1 MYVINHPIRNLMK
14 KSIRP
19 VLPVLVL
26 LLLLS
31 HPSLSFS
38 GAKNGL
44 LLWFNVVLPTLLPFM
59 LCSSLLVA
67 WGGIP
72 ILIQPLKPFFS
83 LLRLSA
89 EGSYCLLAG
98 LLCGYPMGAKTTADF
113 LREKRISPEE
123 GRRLLSISG
132 CPSPMFVA
140 GYIRPR
146 LPEEIPFLFILLS
159 LYLPVFLI
167 GITLGLT
174 RKRNNSAFVSS
185 SSGEHVSQTPF
196 DELLMNSLEIMVKI
210 GGFIMLYSILAAF
223 LEAVPKGLLSPG
235 IRSLLLGFTEMTTGI
250 EYTSKHLSGLPAAA
264 IILASAAFGGLS
276 GISQTQAVIK
286 NAGLFIRHYVRWKL
300 IHASLACAILI
311 LLSSLQQPLHRFL
324 PLL

>member
-1 MYVINHPIRNLMK
+1 MK

-72 ILIQPLKPFFS
+72 LLVKPLRPLFS
-83 LLRLSA
+83 LLRLSP

-113 LREKRISPEE
+113 LREQRISQEE
-123 GRRLLSISG
+123 ARRLLAICG
-132 CPSPMFVA
+132 FPSPMFVT
-140 GYIRPR
+140 GYLRPR
-146 LPEEIPFLFILLS
+146 LPEEIPFFFLLLA
-159 LYLPVFLI
+159 LYLPVFLT
-167 GITLGLT
+167 GAGLGLAAPAGPAAVSGI
-174 RKRNNSAFVSS
+174 SAPVTAASS
-185 SSGEHVSQTPF
+185 AKAVQTPF

-210 GGFIMLYSILAAF
+210 GGFMMLYSILAAF
-223 LEAVPKGLLSPG
+223 LEAVPEAVLSPLL
-235 IRSLLLGFTEMTTGI
+235 RSALLGFTEMTTGI
-250 EYTSKHLSGLPAAA
+250 EYASRHLSGLPAAV
-264 IILASAAFGGLS
+264 ILLASAAFGGLS
-276 GISQTQAVIK
+276 GVSQTQAVIK
-286 NAGLFIRHYVRWKL
+286 NAGLSIRHYVRWKL

-311 LLSSLQQPLHRFL
+311 LLSSLQQPLHLVL
-324 PLL
+324 PPL